1 MMSYIFIIVLLSTI
15 LCFAITTNECNKYR
29 KKLNQA
35 YETINQLRGDFML
48 QKDDIVTDGNA
59 KFKVV
64 KNATSEDIDRLQEQ
78 IDRLIEEIEQL
89 KNE

>member
-35 YETINQLRGDFML
+35 YETINQLRDDFML

>member
-64 KNATSEDIDRLQEQ
+64 KNATSEDIDRLQED
-78 IDRLIEEIEQL
+78 IDKLIEEIEQL

>member
-1 MMSYIFIIVLLSTI
+1 MISYVFIIVLLSTI
-15 LCFAITTNECNKYR
+15 LCFAITTNECDKYR

-35 YETINQLRGDFML
+35 YKTINQLRGDFML
-48 QKDDIVTDGNA
+48 QKDDVVTDGNA

-64 KNATSEDIDRLQEQ
+64 KNATSEDIDKLQEQ
-78 IDRLIEEIEQL
+78 IDKLIEEIEQL